1 MLKAND
7 FFTLSKDF
15 HFKDSFSLN
24 DAPWEWVAKIKDSLA
39 NFTFEKLAIEIP
51 SNLSIKGQVY
61 IDPTVKLPPY
71 GSIEG
76 PCYIGKNTELR
87 PGIYIR
93 GNVIVGESC
102 VLGNSCEFKNS
113 LILDNAQIPHFSYI
127 GDSIIGNKAHLGAGV
142 ICSNLR
148 LDQKDIKTFDLERKS
163 YDTKMRKLGSIV
175 GDGVEVGC
183 NAVLNPGS
191 LLLAHSMVYPNTTF
205 SGTLNSG
212 EIAHSEQKLNIT
224 RFKSLNY

>member
-39 NFTFEKLAIEIP
+39 NFTFEKLAREIP

-102 VLGNSCEFKNS
+102 VLGNSCEFKNT

-127 GDSIIGNKAHLGAGV
+127 GDSIIGNNAHLGAGV

-148 LDQKDIKTFDLERKS
+148 LDQKDIKTFDL
-163 YDTKMRKLGSIV
+163 
-175 GDGVEVGC
+175 
-183 NAVLNPGS
+183 
-191 LLLAHSMVYPNTTF
+191 
-205 SGTLNSG
+205 
-212 EIAHSEQKLNIT
+212 
-224 RFKSLNY
+224 

>member
-24 DAPWEWVAKIKDSLA
+24 DAPWEWVAKIKDSLT

-102 VLGNSCEFKNS
+102 VLGNSCEFKNT

-163 YDTKMRKLGSIV
+163 YDTKMRKLGAIV

-212 EIAHSEQKLNIT
+212 EIAHSEQKLKII
-224 RFKSLNY
+224 RFKSLN

>member
-24 DAPWEWVAKIKDSLA
+24 DAPWEWVAKIKDSLT

-102 VLGNSCEFKNS
+102 VLGNSCEFKNT

-163 YDTKMRKLGSIV
+163 YDTKMRKLGAIV

-212 EIAHSEQKLNIT
+212 EIAHSEQKLKIT
-224 RFKSLNY
+224 RFKSLN

>member
-15 HFKDSFSLN
+15 HFKVSFSLN

-39 NFTFEKLAIEIP
+39 NFTFEKLAREIP

-102 VLGNSCEFKNS
+102 VLGNSCEFKNT

-127 GDSIIGNKAHLGAGV
+127 GDSIIGNNAHLGAGV

-163 YDTKMRKLGSIV
+163 YDTKMRKLGAIV

-212 EIAHSEQKLNIT
+212 EIAHSEQKFKIT
-224 RFKSLNY
+224 RFKSLN

>member
-1 MLKAND
+1 MLKASD

-15 HFKDSFSLN
+15 PFKDSFLLN
-24 DAPWEWVAKIKDSLA
+24 DAPWGWVTKIKDALA
-39 NFTFEKLAIEIP
+39 NFSFEESSIEIP
-51 SNLSIKGQVY
+51 PHLSIRGKVY
-61 IDPTVKLPPY
+61 IHPTVKLPAF
-71 GSIEG
+71 GSI
-76 PCYIGKNTELR
+76 GKDTELR
-87 PGIYIR
+87 PGVYIR

-113 LILDNAQIPHFSYI
+113 LILDRAQIPHFSYV
-127 GDSIIGNKAHLGAGV
+127 GDSVIGNKSHLGAGV

-148 LDQKDIKTFDLERKS
+148 LDQKNIKVFNLERKS
-163 YDTKMRKLGSIV
+163 YDTQMRKLGAIV

-191 LLLAHSMVYPNTTF
+191 LLLANSLVYPNTTF

-212 EIAHSEQKLNIT
+212 EIAHNEQKLKIT
-224 RFKSLNY
+224 RFKSL

>member
-7 FFTLSKDF
+7 FFTLSDEF
-15 HFKDSFSLN
+15 PFKESFFLD
-24 DAPWEWVAKIKDSLA
+24 DAPWEWVGKIKETLA
-39 NFTFEKLAIEIP
+39 NFTFESSSIEIP
-51 SNLSIKGQVY
+51 ANLVITGDVY
-61 IDPTVKLPPY
+61 IHPTVKLPAF

-76 PCYIGKNTELR
+76 PCYIGKHTELR

-93 GNVIVGESC
+93 GNVIIGESC

-113 LILDNAQIPHFSYI
+113 LVLDKAQIPHFSYI

-148 LDQKDIKTFDLERKS
+148 LDQKNIKIFDLERKS
-163 YDTKMRKLGSIV
+163 FDTKMRKLGAIV

-191 LLLAHSMVYPNTTF
+191 LLLAKSMVYPNITF

-212 EIAHSEQKLNIT
+212 EIAHNEQKLKIT
-224 RFKSLNY
+224 RFKSH